1 MYISPFARE
10 LRLAFRPLQFDSLH
24 DLLNALHHAMPD
36 FDESS
41 LVSTPYTPPLVARHH
56 LRRATLRQEADSPD
70 GPLPSMAMIP
80 SAITKLIGTVAQIS
94 EALLN
99 APPVEGF
106 FGHPYRA
113 PGTPPNMFFMLRM
126 TPDH

>member
-1 MYISPFARE
+1 M
-10 LRLAFRPLQFDSLH
+10 
-24 DLLNALHHAMPD
+24 
-36 FDESS
+36 
-41 LVSTPYTPPLVARHH
+41 
-56 LRRATLRQEADSPD
+56 TLTMD
-70 GPLPSMAMIP
+70 
-80 SAITKLIGTVAQIS
+80 AITKLIGTVAQIS